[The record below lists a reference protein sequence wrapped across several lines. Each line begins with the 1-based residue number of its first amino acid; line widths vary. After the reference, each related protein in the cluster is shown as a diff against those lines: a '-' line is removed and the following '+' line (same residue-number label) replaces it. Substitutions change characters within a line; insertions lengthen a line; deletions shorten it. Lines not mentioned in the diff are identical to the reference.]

1 MSKRK
6 NYYEILNID
15 SSASSSDIKKAYH
28 KLALQYHPDKNPN
41 NPEALEKFKEIGEAY
56 AILSDEQKRKTYDMT
71 GGTEDDD
78 YFGMGEGIDPFHV
91 FNSIFQNHMN
101 QFMNMHYEKNVD
113 LNHLF
118 TKIGGTNIPFGASFP
133 NVKIQVHTVPLSTSS
148 FTKDDLMFI
157 QKEYGEG
164 DDWEED
170 EDDFPQGIPNLFS
183 NIFKRGQRKKEKKEK
198 KQKES
203 KQIEREIVWREKPE
217 EIRFHVKV
225 SLKDIL
231 EESTK
236 TIQYERMRKKNQE
249 YVLRKRKIEIPIY
262 GKEILLEGDGHEEPD
277 CKERGDVFIQ
287 IEMKPE
293 TNFRRIHDYDLCT
306 VLPIPMVIPD
316 ISYHNIT
323 LPNEEEVYF
332 SIDKVER
339 MKENI
344 GKIIGKGIPYMD
356 EEGRK
361 QRGDLYIYLKN
372 EEMEIIIEKGEKKYE
387 KWKSVC
393 FFDILD

>member
-6 NYYEILNID
+6 NYYEILNLE

-41 NPEALEKFKEIGEAY
+41 NPEALEKFKEISEAY
-56 AILSDEQKRKTYDMT
+56 TILSDEQKRKTYDMT

-78 YFGMGEGIDPFHV
+78 FFGMGEGIDPFHV

-118 TKIGGTNIPFGASFP
+118 GQIGGTNIPFGASFP
-133 NVKIQVHTVPLSTSS
+133 NVKIQVHTIPIATSNLSQ
-148 FTKDDLMFI
+148 DDLMFI

-164 DDWEED
+164 EDWEED
-170 EDDFPQGIPNLFS
+170 EDDFPRGVPSFFS
-183 NIFKRGQRKKEKKEK
+183 NIFKRGKKKKEKK
-198 KQKES
+198 S
-203 KQIEREIVWREKPE
+203 KQIEKEKEIILREKPE

-231 EESTK
+231 QESMK
-236 TIQYERMRKKNQE
+236 TIQYERMRKKNHE
-249 YVLRKRKIEIPIY
+249 YTLRKRKIEIPIY
-262 GKEILLEGDGHEEPD
+262 GKEILLEGDGHEEPN
-277 CKERGDVFIQ
+277 CKEKGDVFIQ

-293 TNFRRIHDYDLCT
+293 PHFRRIHDYDLCT
-306 VLPIPMVIPD
+306 ILEIPNIIPD
-316 ISYHNIT
+316 ISYHKIT
-323 LPNEEEVYF
+323 LPNEEEIYF
-332 SIDKVER
+332 SIDKIER
-339 MKENI
+339 IKENI
-344 GKIIGKGIPYMD
+344 GKVIGKGIPYMD
-356 EEGRK
+356 EEGKK

-372 EEMEIIIEKGEKKYE
+372 REMEINIEKGEKEYL
-387 KWKSVC
+387 KWNSVC
-393 FFDILD
+393 LFEILEE